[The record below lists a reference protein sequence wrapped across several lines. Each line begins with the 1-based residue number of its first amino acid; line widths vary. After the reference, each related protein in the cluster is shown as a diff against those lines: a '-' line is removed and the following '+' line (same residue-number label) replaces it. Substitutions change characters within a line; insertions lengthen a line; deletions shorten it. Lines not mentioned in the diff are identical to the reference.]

1 MEREPFAHIPEVKT
15 TPEIILER
23 EGVPEATKEKKRALS
38 PEELESRVN
47 ELAELSASRA
57 EVAKHV
63 NETWGVKSKTEL
75 AELKEKGEGALAAHL
90 EALQLDPEMAEFQE
104 TTLQEYDAR
113 IKELGSN
120 PAVLHSY
127 KERFEKQK
135 ATLVKALEYEHAQK
149 ELDAITSA
157 EQKLTTL
164 FEKVGRAPG
173 PIERKKIA
181 DLATRKQE
189 LEQAVKSFELD
200 PATID
205 MLQRREIRGMQRD
218 LERYSFAETESRTEL
233 IREILPD
240 LLQGAPVLFQ
250 GETGSGKSQ
259 LAKYISERYLRKEP
273 TLIPIQ
279 EQIKES
285 QITGRV
291 GLKGGETVFDY
302 SEFVKAQ
309 KEGRPIILDE
319 VNLMPHEFA
328 GMLHDLL
335 QKRVGDVWKHPVTG
349 EEIPIRAPIIATAN
363 LKSERYKQR
372 YELDVATLRRF
383 VGGAGTREIHYLDL
397 GRKSKEGQ
405 YIAPETLKI
414 LTAVL
419 ADRHG
424 NIQWSEAEAAQ
435 KVDELKRFAAACR
448 KIQED
453 FTLSVREGSEDS
465 LAKSDRLAFR
475 ELVVTLKDQIE
486 IMKAWKAGGFKEPLD
501 QVVLREFFHKAEI
514 SGRAAKDRENMIR
527 VFMGNKFF
535 KDVKPEEFKV
545 PGLSAKTVRA
555 WQGKE

>member
-1 MEREPFAHIPEVKT
+1 MY
-15 TPEIILER
+15 
-23 EGVPEATKEKKRALS
+23 KEK
-38 PEELESRVN
+38 
-47 ELAELSASRA
+47 
-57 EVAKHV
+57 
-63 NETWGVKSKTEL
+63 
-75 AELKEKGEGALAAHL
+75 
-90 EALQLDPEMAEFQE
+90 
-104 TTLQEYDAR
+104 
-113 IKELGSN
+113 
-120 PAVLHSY
+120 
-127 KERFEKQK
+127 FEKKKETLAK
-135 ATLVKALEYEHAQK
+135 AVEYEHMEK

-157 EQKLTTL
+157 EQKFQMI

-173 PIERKKIA
+173 PIERKKLA
-181 DLATRKQE
+181 DMSARKLELQE
-189 LEQAVKSFELD
+189 KVQKFELS
-200 PATID
+200 PETVD
-205 MLQRREIRGMQRD
+205 MLQRREIRNMQRD
-218 LERYSFAETESRTEL
+218 LGRYSFAETESRTEL
-233 IREILPD
+233 IRAILPD
-240 LLQGAPVLFQ
+240 LMQGAPVLFQ

-259 LAKYISERYLRKEP
+259 LAKYVSEKYLKKEP
-273 TLIPIQ
+273 ALVSIQ

-285 QITGRV
+285 QILGSR

-309 KEGRPIILDE
+309 KEGRPVILDE

-328 GMLHDLL
+328 GILHDLL

-349 EEIPIRAPIIATAN
+349 EEIRIRAPIMATAN

-383 VGGAGTREIHYLDL
+383 IGGAGAREIHYLDL
-397 GRKSKEGQ
+397 GKKNKEGQ

-424 NIQWSEAEAAQ
+424 NIQWNEAEAPQ

-453 FTLSVREGSEDS
+453 FTLSVREGAEES

-486 IMKAWKAGGFKEPLD
+486 IMKAWKAGGFKESLEN
-501 QVVLREFFHKAEI
+501 VVLREFFHKAEI
-514 SGRAAKDRENMIR
+514 SGRASKDRENMIR
-527 VFMGNKFF
+527 VFMANKFF
-535 KDVKPEEFKV
+535 KDTKPEDFKV
-545 PGLSAKTVRA
+545 PGLAAKTLRA

>member
-1 MEREPFAHIPEVKT
+1 MSPEKLPHIPEVKT
-15 TPEIILER
+15 TPEVILER
-23 EGVPEATKEKKRALS
+23 ESVEKPSKKEKPLS
-38 PEELESRVN
+38 REELESRVN

-63 NETWGVKSKTEL
+63 NEAWGVKSKTEL
-75 AELKEKGEGALAAHL
+75 ADLKAKGENEVAAHL
-90 EALQLDPEMAEFQE
+90 EALSLDPELAEFQE
-104 TTLQEYDAR
+104 TTLTEYDAR
-113 IKELGSN
+113 IKELASN
-120 PAVLHSY
+120 PEVLRTY
-127 KERFEKQK
+127 KEQFEKKKQ
-135 ATLVKALEYEHAQK
+135 TLTKSLQYEHAEK

-157 EQKLTTL
+157 EKKLQMVY
-164 FEKVGRAPG
+164 EKVGRAPG
-173 PIERKKIA
+173 PIERKKMA
-181 DLATRKQE
+181 DLATRKGELQE
-189 LEQAVKSFELD
+189 TIKNFELD
-200 PATID
+200 PDTID
-205 MLQRREIRGMQRD
+205 MLERRGIRKMQRD
-218 LERYSFAETESRTEL
+218 LEQYSFAETESRTEL
-233 IREILPD
+233 IRAILPD

-259 LAKYISERYLRKEP
+259 LAKYISERYLRKAP
-273 TLIPIQ
+273 ALISIQ

-285 QITGRV
+285 QILGTR

-309 KEGRPIILDE
+309 KEGRPVILDE

-328 GMLHDLL
+328 GILHDLL

-349 EEIPIRAPIIATAN
+349 EEIPIRAPIMATAN

-383 VGGAGTREIHYLDL
+383 IGGAGAREIHYLDL
-397 GRKSKEGQ
+397 GKKNKEGQ
-405 YIAPETLKI
+405 YIAPETLRI

-424 NIQWSEAEAAQ
+424 NIQWSETGAAG

-453 FTLSVREGSEDS
+453 FTLSVREGAEES
-465 LAKSDRLAFR
+465 LAKSDRLAFK

-486 IMKAWKAGGFKEPLD
+486 IMKAWKAGGFKEQLGD
-501 QVVLREFFHKAEI
+501 VVLREFFHKAEI
-514 SGRAAKDRENMIR
+514 SGRASKDRENMIR
-527 VFMGNKFF
+527 VFMANKFF
-535 KDVKPEEFKV
+535 KDTKPEDFKV
-545 PGLSAKTVRA
+545 PGLAAKTLRA